1 MLIKFSASNNL
12 FWTANSENMLK
23 STDFSFFSW
32 LQGSQKTFF
41 VDIFCYFLL
50 GCSIWRHIPT
60 EWKSHK
66 CSFLIRAHHI
76 YCLTSV
82 HLLFFISFHHFKS
95 TVMITETFLLPSV
108 WKQEIMPPRL
118 HMQMI
123 AVFHSI
129 SRAKFLGVFQKE

>member
-1 MLIKFSASNNL
+1 MSGNIQRNKSISRAKINL
-12 FWTANSENMLK
+12 FFIPFMTSVITVN
-23 STDFSFFSW
+23 TY
-32 LQGSQKTFF
+32 F
-41 VDIFCYFLL
+41 VEISPYFLL

-60 EWKSHK
+60 EWKPHK
-66 CSFLIRAHHI
+66 CSFLIRAHQI

-95 TVMITETFLLPSV
+95 TVMITETFLLPSI
-108 WKQEIMPPRL
+108 WKYEIMPPRL

-129 SRAKFLGVFQKE
+129 SRAKFAGVFW